1 MENTENPA
9 QTMDTDILAEFVKKT
24 SRAENVVDIIIQGI
38 VKGYWKPGDKINDLA
53 LSERLGVSRITV
65 REALSKL
72 VERNLVEKKHWKGYA
87 VRRFTWAE
95 IDGLIDVRLVL
106 EELALRKVIEKM
118 TPEVKA
124 DLANLLEESKK
135 LVAAGDFKQ
144 FFTLDY
150 EFHEYIYH
158 KSGNAWISGLLG
170 DLRLVINMVRIIS
183 QVDHSETVA
192 RNSIGE
198 HERIVEDLM
207 ASRWE
212 SAVAHLKEHL
222 NHHRERVRK
231 EFAEKAFL
239 AESDDA
245 PKSGGE
251 GDAES
256 RK

>member
-1 MENTENPA
+1 MENTESPS
-9 QTMDTDILAEFVKKT
+9 QIMDTDLLGEFVKKT

-87 VRRFTWAE
+87 VRQFTWEE

-118 TPEVKA
+118 TPEIMS
-124 DLANLLEESKK
+124 DLASLLEESKK
-135 LVAAGDFKQ
+135 LVAVGDFKQ

-150 EFHEYIYH
+150 EFHEYLYQH
-158 KSGNAWISGLLG
+158 SGNVWISGLLG

-183 QVDHSETVA
+183 QVDHIETVA

-198 HERIVEDLM
+198 HERVVEDLM

-212 SAVAHLKEHL
+212 SAVTHLKEHL
-222 NHHRERVRK
+222 NNHRERVRK
-231 EFAEKAFL
+231 EFAEKIL
-239 AESDDA
+239 QAEAQASQ
-245 PKSGGE
+245 KGE
-251 GDAES
+251 
-256 RK
+256 

>member
-1 MENTENPA
+1 
-9 QTMDTDILAEFVKKT
+9 MDTDILAEFVKKT

-38 VKGYWKPGDKINDLA
+38 TKGYWKPGDKINDLA

-150 EFHEYIYH
+150 EFHEYLYQN
-158 KSGNAWISGLLG
+158 SGNVWISGLLG

-231 EFAEKAFL
+231 EFADKALL
-239 AESDDA
+239 AEAGNAS
-245 PKSGGE
+245 KSGGE
-251 GDAES
+251 SSGKAES
-256 RK
+256 KI